1 MGGSKEPKFGPFSRG
16 GGEQILSVEKMKY
29 GGKQQNCVV
38 GLVNG
43 QQWRRREEEGG
54 REEKQLGGG
63 SGGVM
68 RLQPVLCLMVRPSNL
83 RLEKILIAD
92 NV

>member
-1 MGGSKEPKFGPFSRG
+1 MGGSNKT
-16 GGEQILSVEKMKY
+16 
-29 GGKQQNCVV
+29 VV

-43 QQWRRREEEGG
+43 QQWGRREEEGG
-54 REEKQLGGG
+54 REGKQLGGG

-92 NV
+92 NVCT